1 VPHVILD
8 RVTKVFDRPRA
19 SAFAPRTSLKAV
31 SEVSLEAHSGECLA
45 LVGPS
50 GSGKTT
56 ILRLIAGLESP
67 TGGTIRLDGTIVN
80 DLPPKKR
87 DVAMVFQNPS
97 LYPHLSAYDNLALG
111 LKLRK
116 CSPVEVRQRAIK
128 AAQML
133 KIHDQLSSSPI
144 ELSGGQ
150 RQRVAIGRA
159 IVRQAG
165 VLLLDEPLANVE
177 PGLRARFRADLA
189 RLRSE
194 YRTTMIYVTH
204 DHMDAMMVGS
214 RVAVLHQGVLQQVAD
229 PATLY
234 HTPAN
239 LFVAGFIGSPPMNL
253 FRGTLW
259 QRGPGLF
266 FEPNNARQDSCEAI
280 KPQTFAFSLPASLG
294 PKLSELLGKPIIL
307 GLRPEH
313 MEMGPATDTVRDC
326 WTFKARI
333 VAIENAGADTFLHAF
348 CLAGS
353 FIARVPSPTR
363 LQLNEERVFSVDPTR
378 ARFFDEATGN
388 LVL

>member
-1 VPHVILD
+1 MLHVILE
-8 RVTKVFDRPRA
+8 RLTKVFDRPRA
-19 SAFAPRTSLKAV
+19 SAFAPRASLKAV
-31 SEVSLEAHSGECLA
+31 SELSLEVQQGECLA

-56 ILRLIAGLESP
+56 VLRLIAGLESP
-67 TGGTIRLDGTIVN
+67 TGGVIRLGGKIVN

-87 DVAMVFQNPS
+87 DMAMVFQNPA

-116 CSPVEVRQRAIK
+116 CSPVEVRERVMK
-128 AAQML
+128 VAQML
-133 KIHDQLSSSPI
+133 EIPDQLSSSPI

-189 RLRSE
+189 RLRGE

-214 RVAVLHQGVLQQVAD
+214 RVAVLRQGVLQQVAD

-234 HTPAN
+234 EAPAN

-253 FRGTLW
+253 FPGTLC
-259 QRGPGLF
+259 QQGSGLL
-266 FEPNNARQDSCEAI
+266 FEPNDSVQHLSRPM
-280 KPQTFAFSLPASLG
+280 KPQAFPFSLPAGLG
-294 PKLSELLGKPIIL
+294 PKFSELLGKAIIL

-313 MEMGPATDTVRDC
+313 MEIGPGKDTVRER

-333 VAIENAGADTFLHAF
+333 LAVENAAADTFLHASYN
-348 CLAGS
+348 CAS
-353 FIARVPSPTR
+353 FIARVPSPTGV
-363 LQLNEERVFSVDPTR
+363 QINEEHVFSIDPTR
-378 ARFFDEATGN
+378 ARFFDQATGKAIF
-388 LVL
+388 

>member
-8 RVTKVFDRPRA
+8 SVTKVFDRPRA
-19 SAFAPRTSLKAV
+19 SAFGARTSLKAV
-31 SEVSLEAHSGECLA
+31 SELSLEAAQGECLA
-45 LVGPS
+45 LLGPS

-56 ILRLIAGLESP
+56 VLRLIAGLESP
-67 TGGTIRLDGTIVN
+67 TGGTIRLGGKIVN
-80 DLPPKKR
+80 HLPPKKR
-87 DVAMVFQNPS
+87 DVAMVFQNPA

-116 CSPVEVRQRAIK
+116 CSRVEVRERIVK

-133 KIHDQLSSSPI
+133 EIPDQLGSSPA

-165 VLLLDEPLANVE
+165 ILLLDEPLANVE

-189 RLRSE
+189 RLRGE

-214 RVAVLHQGVLQQVAD
+214 RVAVLRQGVLQQVAD
-229 PATLY
+229 PAILY
-234 HTPAN
+234 QAPAN
-239 LFVAGFIGSPPMNL
+239 LFVAGFIGSPPMNF
-253 FRGTLW
+253 FRGTLC
-259 QRGPGLF
+259 QRGSGVS
-266 FEPNNARQDSCEAI
+266 FEPNNALQDPSGPMT
-280 KPQTFAFSLPASLG
+280 PQTFALSLPVGLW
-294 PKLSELLGKPIIL
+294 PKFSQLLGKPIIL

-313 MEMGPATDTVRDC
+313 MEMGPAIDKVGER

-333 VAIENAGADTFLHAF
+333 VAVENAGADKFLHAY
-348 CLAGS
+348 CHAGS

-363 LQLNEERVFSVDPTR
+363 VQLNEEHVFSVDTAR
-378 ARFFDEATGN
+378 GRFFDEATGN
-388 LVL
+388 AML

>member
-19 SAFAPRTSLKAV
+19 SAFAPTTSLKAV
-31 SEVSLEAHSGECLA
+31 SEVSLEAHPGECLA

-87 DVAMVFQNPS
+87 DVAMVFQNPA

-116 CSPVEVRQRAIK
+116 CSPVQVRERALK

-133 KIHDQLSSSPI
+133 QIQDQLRSSPI

-150 RQRVAIGRA
+150 RQRLAIGRA

-253 FRGTLW
+253 FRGALR
-259 QRGPGLF
+259 QRGSGLSF
-266 FEPNNARQDSCEAI
+266 DPNNAGQDSPGAI

-294 PKLSELLGKPIIL
+294 SKLPQFLGKPIIL

-313 MEMGPATDTVRDC
+313 MVMGSATDTVGD

-333 VAIENAGADTFLHAF
+333 VAIENAGDDTFLHAS

-353 FIARVPSPTR
+353 FIARVPSLTR
-363 LQLNEERVFSVDPTR
+363 VQINEEHVFSVDPTR
-378 ARFFDEATGN
+378 ARFFDEIIGN